1 MNQPIN
7 IDQKC
12 FEIKKPG
19 SPIDVANLNNQVVR
33 LALFEG
39 EYPFHKH
46 EIEDE
51 LFFVVKG
58 SFVLQRKGFPD
69 LLLNEGDMFVVEK
82 GIEHRAVSPMKSYV
96 LMFEPQSLKSKGD

>member
-7 IDQKC
+7 IEQKR
-12 FEIKKPG
+12 FEIKKPWT
-19 SPIDVANLNNQVVR
+19 PVDVAKLNDQVVR

-46 EIEDE
+46 EEEDE

-58 SFVLQRKGFPD
+58 SFILQRKGFPD

-82 GIEHRAVSPMKSYV
+82 GIEHRPVSPMKSYV
-96 LMFEPQSLKSKGD
+96 LMFEPQSLNSKGD

>member
-7 IDQKC
+7 IDQKR
-12 FEIKKPG
+12 FEIKKPWT
-19 SPIDVANLNNQVVR
+19 PVEVAKLNDQVVR

-46 EIEDE
+46 DQEDE
-51 LFFVVKG
+51 LFYVIKG

-69 LLLNEGDMFVVEK
+69 LLMNEGDMFVVEK
-82 GIEHRAVSPMKSYV
+82 GIEHRPKSPMKSYV
-96 LMFEPQSLKSKGD
+96 LMFEPQSLTSKGD